1 MQGFHL
7 VALTGSAGADVLAN
21 KPVVAGD
28 NEVRAKSV
36 QSLLNALVGVGVV
49 ELEDGGQRGRRRR
62 DEDALAAKDET
73 LLDSPWGA
81 ASLRDG
87 VVEAAQVVVVLQFG
101 AKLGV
106 EAERRT
112 REHRKL
118 GLGDLHPGQG
128 VGHRVQ
134 APRSV
139 LDGEIEAKNL
149 LMHWCWGTIDKRWS
163 SMNLRA

>member
-1 MQGFHL
+1 MQGFRL

-28 NEVRAKSV
+28 NEVRAESV

-62 DEDALAAKDET
+62 DEDAPAAKDET

-87 VVEAAQVVVVLQFG
+87 VAEAAQVVVVQRLEDK
-101 AKLGV
+101 APPESSTIPK
-106 EAERRT
+106 RRRCHAAT
-112 REHRKL
+112 REHSTL
-118 GLGDLHPGQG
+118 GTLGTET
-128 VGHRVQ
+128 VGGRLPFHFHIF
-134 APRSV
+134 
-139 LDGEIEAKNL
+139 LIKNESTIL
-149 LMHWCWGTIDKRWS
+149 LKTKMTLISW
-163 SMNLRA
+163 